1 MSAVQHLRPAGN
13 PVEPVTDMIASLE
26 AQLACFYEEQAL
38 AGGRTHG
45 ELMQTL
51 ESLEAQLKDVY
62 EERERMGAES
72 APIVAEVD
80 STDATLAVASLEE
93 QVKVL
98 LEERNDEQAAARDG
112 ALAVGSLEAQ
122 VRALLDE
129 KADLEGTVGSL
140 EDQVRALLD
149 EKRELEAQLAGTR
162 DRARRATHALIEQF
176 VIEP

>member
-1 MSAVQHLRPAGN
+1 
-13 PVEPVTDMIASLE
+13 MIASLA

-38 AGGRTHG
+38 AGGKTHG

-80 STDATLAVASLEE
+80 STDPSLAVTSLEA
-93 QVKVL
+93 QVRVL
-98 LEERNDEQAAARDG
+98 LEERDDEQAAADAGRV
-112 ALAVGSLEAQ
+112 AVGSLEAQ

-129 KADLEGTVGSL
+129 KAELEGTVGSL
-140 EDQVRALLD
+140 EEQVRALLD
-149 EKRELEAQLAGTR
+149 EKRELEAQLSGTR